1 MREKEKREREREVRE
16 RSERKR
22 EREREVREREG
33 MVTREWSPNKCYQC
47 HHDNW
52 KKTNNAAM
60 RMYKNILFIPSYFIC
75 GGLSLKVL

>member
-22 EREREVREREG
+22 EREREVRERE
-33 MVTREWSPNKCYQC
+33 REWSPNKCYQC